1 MDWVYL
7 IEVLVGGLMS
17 GVMYS
22 LVAIGFVLI
31 YKSSGIF
38 NFAQGTMLL
47 FASLTFVKMTE
58 NNVDFW
64 TAIIVALGIMVV
76 FGILT
81 EKFVIRPLANQDL
94 LALFMATVGLAT
106 FQEGFSQ
113 FIWDSDVHGLQL
125 GKFLDLALLDPVP
138 IFVADHIP
146 WLDILIPK
154 FDIFASIVAG
164 TLIVSLAFFFQKTR
178 TGLSLRAVSDDHMA
192 AMAVGIPLQKV
203 WAVVWAVTGMIAL
216 VAGLLWAE
224 RISVSFTLIEAVMKG
239 LPVILI
245 GGLTSIPGAIIG
257 GLVIGV
263 GEKLG
268 EIYLADLMGGQGIE
282 KLNFSMN
289 DLSDKL
295 KKSTKNFKEK
305 IMVQKFI
312 ERVYEGDKRILVIN
326 GRPSEYA
333 VVRTPAMGEFKGNL
347 AAGGIAS
354 IEKLN
359 KIELSIASKIAP
371 KLKERGILIAGL
383 DIVGDFL
390 TEINI
395 TCPTCFREL
404 LDKKGINLMEEVF
417 NFVES

>member
-76 FGILT
+76 FGVLT

-138 IFVADHIP
+138 IFVADHVP

-268 EIYLADLMGGQGIE
+268 EIYLADLIGGQGIE
-282 KLNFSMN
+282 LWFAYFIALMFLLYKPSGMFG
-289 DLSDKL
+289 
-295 KKSTKNFKEK
+295 EK
-305 IMVQKFI
+305 TI
-312 ERVYEGDKRILVIN
+312 ERV
-326 GRPSEYA
+326 
-333 VVRTPAMGEFKGNL
+333 
-347 AAGGIAS
+347 
-354 IEKLN
+354 
-359 KIELSIASKIAP
+359 
-371 KLKERGILIAGL
+371 
-383 DIVGDFL
+383 
-390 TEINI
+390 
-395 TCPTCFREL
+395 
-404 LDKKGINLMEEVF
+404 
-417 NFVES
+417 

>member
-58 NNVDFW
+58 NGIDFW
-64 TAIIVALGIMVV
+64 TSLFIAAGIMVI
-76 FGILT
+76 FGVAT
-81 EKFVIRPLANQDL
+81 ERYVIRPLANQDL

-113 FIWDSDVHGLQL
+113 FIWDSDVHGLQMS
-125 GKFLDLALLDPVP
+125 KFLDIGLLDPAP
-138 IFVADHIP
+138 IFMSDHVP

-154 FDIFASIVAG
+154 FDIFASLVAG
-164 TLIVSLAFFFQKTR
+164 SLIVVLAFFFQKTK

-192 AMAVGIPLQKV
+192 AMAVGIPLQTV
-203 WAVVWAVTGMIAL
+203 WAVVWAVTGVIAL

-224 RISVSFTLIEAVMKG
+224 RVSVSFTLIEAVMKA

-268 EIYLADLMGGQGIE
+268 EIYLADVFGGQGIE
-282 KLNFSMN
+282 LWFAYFMALIFLVFRPQGMFGEKL
-289 DLSDKL
+289 
-295 KKSTKNFKEK
+295 
-305 IMVQKFI
+305 I
-312 ERVYEGDKRILVIN
+312 ERV
-326 GRPSEYA
+326 
-333 VVRTPAMGEFKGNL
+333 
-347 AAGGIAS
+347 
-354 IEKLN
+354 
-359 KIELSIASKIAP
+359 
-371 KLKERGILIAGL
+371 
-383 DIVGDFL
+383 
-390 TEINI
+390 
-395 TCPTCFREL
+395 
-404 LDKKGINLMEEVF
+404 
-417 NFVES
+417 